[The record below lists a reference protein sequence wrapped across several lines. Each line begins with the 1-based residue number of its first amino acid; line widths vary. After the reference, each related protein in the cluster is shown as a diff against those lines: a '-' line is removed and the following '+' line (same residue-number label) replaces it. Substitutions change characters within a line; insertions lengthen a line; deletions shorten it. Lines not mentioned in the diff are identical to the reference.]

1 MYSTISKIIP
11 AQKITVNL
19 VVFNLGVK
27 MHNGRSRNY
36 YKVGFN
42 FRLEIIRLKL
52 AKFRLNIPI
61 GNWAQAIPAVLSEIW
76 PSRRIVPNKKLPTDR
91 SHWGPARAGIIIPED
106 WGPVYHTEGPL
117 GPAWPPIGPPVVIPV
132 HRKGPIGPVCD
143 LIKQGFSSSFCDS
156 ESSTT
161 SKFIYVLRLGI
172 TPLMLKSFISSVR
185 LVNSLY

>member
-19 VVFNLGVK
+19 VVFNLVVK

-42 FRLEIIRLKL
+42 FRLEMIRLKL

-61 GNWAQAIPAVLSEIW
+61 GYGPRPFQLCYQKSDHLDGLCRTRNC
-76 PSRRIVPNKKLPTDR
+76 RPTGLTEDQQ
-91 SHWGPARAGIIIPED
+91 GPALSYLRTEDRFVIPKD
-106 WGPVYHTEGPL
+106 HSDQL
-117 GPAWPPIGPPVVIPV
+117 DPIGPPVIIPV

-143 LIKQGFSSSFCDS
+143 LIKQGFSSTFRDS

>member
-19 VVFNLGVK
+19 VVFNLVVK

-61 GNWAQAIPAVLSEIW
+61 TIKRLHPLANTLASNP
-76 PSRRIVPNKKLPTDR
+76 RIK
-91 SHWGPARAGIIIPED
+91 
-106 WGPVYHTEGPL
+106 
-117 GPAWPPIGPPVVIPV
+117 
-132 HRKGPIGPVCD
+132 
-143 LIKQGFSSSFCDS
+143 
-156 ESSTT
+156 
-161 SKFIYVLRLGI
+161 I
-172 TPLMLKSFISSVR
+172 TLACVR
-185 LVNSLY
+185 VNDELTI

>member
-19 VVFNLGVK
+19 VVLNLVVK

-61 GNWAQAIPAVLSEIW
+61 ITATRTTTTPRNTK
-76 PSRRIVPNKKLPTDR
+76 RTR
-91 SHWGPARAGIIIPED
+91 SI
-106 WGPVYHTEGPL
+106 
-117 GPAWPPIGPPVVIPV
+117 
-132 HRKGPIGPVCD
+132 
-143 LIKQGFSSSFCDS
+143 
-156 ESSTT
+156 
-161 SKFIYVLRLGI
+161 
-172 TPLMLKSFISSVR
+172 
-185 LVNSLY
+185 N

>member
-19 VVFNLGVK
+19 VVLNLVVK

-61 GNWAQAIPAVLSEIW
+61 FLRGILARGDGALGA
-76 PSRRIVPNKKLPTDR
+76 SRR
-91 SHWGPARAGIIIPED
+91 HCE
-106 WGPVYHTEGPL
+106 
-117 GPAWPPIGPPVVIPV
+117 
-132 HRKGPIGPVCD
+132 
-143 LIKQGFSSSFCDS
+143 
-156 ESSTT
+156 
-161 SKFIYVLRLGI
+161 
-172 TPLMLKSFISSVR
+172 
-185 LVNSLY
+185 